1 MPRIVKKI
9 LKTAPNV
16 RLRVVQADSQ
26 RVHSLL
32 EGGEV
37 DLAIGA
43 FPLLVKGIRKQRLF
57 STSYMGLARKDH
69 PLLGAFTLDSRIFRE
84 QQVAISAVGGGHAHQ
99 RIERA
104 SDGKVRHYD
113 ATVAVLLDVS
123 KLDLTHVRSAHE
135 FGAIDGTSARG
146 SLPMASLV
154 VLEPSVSIGE

>member
-1 MPRIVKKI
+1 VPRIVKKI

-104 SDGKVRHYD
+104 SDEKVRHYD
-113 ATVAVLLDVS
+113 ATVY
-123 KLDLTHVRSAHE
+123 LTHVRSALE